1 MPAMVVAILQLFGC
15 AAVVVCA
22 AAATVYS
29 LRPRTVHGRG
39 GRADSVFW
47 NLFLGLVVLLPAVL
61 IPAVFNPLAGAA
73 MALLAISAAAAMHL
87 GRPVIDVRRRQWRL
101 RRTAAQSLAGAAD
114 RHADVLAHWQRYEL
128 DVARAIDYP
137 SMCDVRQP
145 STAALVR
152 AMREAELASFTADPD
167 HGGPVTTTA
176 YGHAVARLEQLLA
189 EAERAAGVPAAE
201 QWLPPVATIPH
212 YVHET
217 GRFGAL
223 SAG

>member
-1 MPAMVVAILQLFGC
+1 MVAAILQLVGC
-15 AAVVVCA
+15 AAVVICA

-47 NLFLGLVVLLPAVL
+47 NLFLGLMVLLPAVL
-61 IPAVFNPLAGAA
+61 IPAVLNPLAGAA
-73 MALLAISAAAAMHL
+73 MALLAISAAVTTHL
-87 GRPVIDVRRRQWRL
+87 GRPAIDFRRRQWRQ
-101 RRTAAQSLAGAAD
+101 RRTAAQSLVGAAD
-114 RHADVLAHWQRYEL
+114 RHAGVLTHWQRYEL
-128 DVARAIDYP
+128 DVAHAIDYP

-152 AMREAELASFTADPD
+152 AMREAELASFAAEAD
-167 HGGPVTTTA
+167 HGGPVTATA

-201 QWLPPVATIPH
+201 QWLPPVATAPR
-212 YVHET
+212 YVHAT
-217 GRFGAL
+217 RRFGAL